1 MGKLCN
7 ELENINHLISLVR
20 DLEVGQFFI
29 SNVSGLDLSDD
40 TETRSQWHYC
50 DMMLLNGVS
59 IQYAWIFSFV
69 FTDVRL
75 VVFDITIQKLSLS
88 FSLTYI
94 QQRLV
99 LTVF

>member
-1 MGKLCN
+1 MMRIFLLIFLFQKKSSLYYNVLIMGKLCN

-59 IQYAWIFSFV
+59 IQYA
-69 FTDVRL
+69 
-75 VVFDITIQKLSLS
+75 
-88 FSLTYI
+88 
-94 QQRLV
+94 
-99 LTVF
+99 